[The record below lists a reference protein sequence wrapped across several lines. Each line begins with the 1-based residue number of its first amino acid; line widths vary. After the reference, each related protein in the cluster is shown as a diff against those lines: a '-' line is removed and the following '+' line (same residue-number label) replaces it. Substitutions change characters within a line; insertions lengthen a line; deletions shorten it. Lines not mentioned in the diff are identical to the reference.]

1 MQDLRERDIPLGSLR
16 SFLTLL
22 VVLHHAVIAY
32 CQFVPPPAHT
42 LAEPP
47 WLWTAFPIVDAHRW
61 GLADLIAGFND
72 TFFMSLMFLIAGTF
86 AWPSLVRKGAGGYL
100 RDRAR
105 RLGLPF
111 LVAAGV
117 LAPLA
122 YAASWLANVAPARG
136 GSFLSQWLAIGAWPA
151 GPAWFL
157 WVLLAFGALAAIAYR
172 MAPEVGAAFG
182 RLIARLGQR
191 PVFAWMLL
199 VVAALLCYLPMTAWI
214 DPMRWLSWGPFFVQ
228 ASRVPHY
235 LLYFVAGIGIGAAGH
250 ARGLLDPGGRL
261 ARRWWSWAILAAIAF
276 LVLTGAAIASMSAA
290 MHGHPNAGLAA
301 FCNAMFAL
309 SCATTSFA
317 CIALCLRFAR
327 RSNAALDS
335 LAANAYGIYLLHYPC
350 VTWLQ
355 YALLRTDLPGA
366 AKAALVFA
374 GAVGASWSLTA
385 AARRI
390 PLVARWI

>member
-1 MQDLRERDIPLGSLR
+1 MQDTCERDLPLGNLR
-16 SFLTLL
+16 GFLTLL
-22 VVLHHAVIAY
+22 VVLHHAAIAY
-32 CQFVPPPAHT
+32 CQFAPPPAPT
-42 LAEPP
+42 LAQPP

-61 GLADLIAGFND
+61 GLADLIVGFND
-72 TFFMSLMFLIAGTF
+72 SFFMSLMFLIAGTF
-86 AWPSLVRKGAGGYL
+86 AWPSLVRRGAGRYM

-111 LVAAGV
+111 LFAAGV

-122 YAASWLANVAPARG
+122 YAASWLANVAPGHG
-136 GSFLSQWLAIGAWPA
+136 GSFLAQWLAIGAWPA

-157 WVLLAFGALAAIAYR
+157 WVLLAFGAIAAMAYR
-172 MAPEVGAAFG
+172 IAPGAGAAFG
-182 RLIARLGQR
+182 RFVARIGDKPIR
-191 PVFAWMLL
+191 AWTIL
-199 VVAALLCYLPMTAWI
+199 VIAALACYLPAAASI

-228 ASRVPHY
+228 ASRLPLY

-250 ARGLLDPGGRL
+250 SRGLLEPGGRL
-261 ARRWWSWAILAAIAF
+261 ARRWPSWTIHAAIAF

-290 MHGHPNAGLAA
+290 MHGHPNQGLET
-301 FCNAMFAL
+301 FSNAMFAV

-327 RSNAALDS
+327 RSNAVLES

-355 YALLRTDLPGA
+355 YALLRADLPGA
-366 AKAALVFA
+366 AKTALVFA

-385 AARRI
+385 AARRAPFI
-390 PLVARWI
+390 ACWI